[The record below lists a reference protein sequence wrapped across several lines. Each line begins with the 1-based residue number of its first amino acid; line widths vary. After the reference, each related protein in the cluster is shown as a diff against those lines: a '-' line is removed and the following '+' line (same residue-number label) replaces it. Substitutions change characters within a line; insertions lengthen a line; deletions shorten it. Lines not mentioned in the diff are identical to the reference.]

1 MVNAQLI
8 VWKAKLGNNKIW
20 TFKGEDKEKNIV
32 SVPGSMLAKKVSL
45 VLGYKPAAD
54 EKEWK
59 RTLLI
64 NDSTGA
70 GIIEL
75 PELTKTKKDK
85 TGIWYTIT
93 TKQLKEILLRHKKI
107 TIHYT
112 SIPSDP
118 AKAAL
123 VRVRPVFICTVTL
136 F

>member
-8 VWKAKLGNNKIW
+8 TWKAKLGTNKTW
-20 TFKGEDKEKNIV
+20 TFKGEDTKKNIV
-32 SVPGSMLAKKVSL
+32 SVPRSLLAKNISL
-45 VLGYKPAAD
+45 MLGYKPAAD

-59 RTLLI
+59 RSLLI

-75 PELTKTKKDK
+75 PELTKAKKDK

-93 TKQLKEILLRHKKI
+93 AKQLKEILQRHKKI
-107 TIHYT
+107 TIHYR
-112 SIPSDP
+112 SIPTDP
-118 AKAAL
+118 EKAAL
-123 VRVRPVFICTVTL
+123 VRVRPVFICTVNL